1 MDVTNHELKILK
13 KKKEIKFRLYW
24 IWIGFPL
31 TLFFKQSNKG
41 LHYSR
46 YSK

>member
-24 IWIGFPL
+24 DMDRFPPNII
-31 TLFFKQSNKG
+31 F
-41 LHYSR
+41 
-46 YSK
+46 